1 MRSTRN
7 TVGGVFA
14 AITAGISLVMAIWDV
29 VSWIMTMSLGNI
41 FAGRP
46 FLSFFVALFQESIFD
61 FGDTQMHL
69 LFAGTMLFF
78 MIGACVNFL
87 AAIVLLKRGSNHKG
101 ASITLGII
109 NEVGIIFWII
119 FSGRAGFYV
128 GKYIIGNGCCTG
140 VGTGNGIA
148 ACPVTKLSVAFLN
161 KIVEI
166 SCKKAAAKKEHTK
179 EIITTDSNIY
189 HLKKIWLFPIIYFP
203 T

>member
-78 MIGACVNFL
+78 VIGACVNFL
-87 AAIVLLKRGSNHKG
+87 AAIVLLKRGSIIKERPLPWVLLMKSELYSG
-101 ASITLGII
+101 LFFLGEQGFMLENILLEI
-109 NEVGIIFWII
+109 AIFI
-119 FSGRAGFYV
+119 
-128 GKYIIGNGCCTG
+128 
-140 VGTGNGIA
+140 
-148 ACPVTKLSVAFLN
+148 
-161 KIVEI
+161 
-166 SCKKAAAKKEHTK
+166 
-179 EIITTDSNIY
+179 
-189 HLKKIWLFPIIYFP
+189 
-203 T
+203 

>member
-29 VSWIMTMSLGNI
+29 VSWIMTMSLGNF

-128 GKYIIGNGCCTG
+128 GNILLE
-140 VGTGNGIA
+140 IA
-148 ACPVTKLSVAFLN
+148 IF
-161 KIVEI
+161 
-166 SCKKAAAKKEHTK
+166 
-179 EIITTDSNIY
+179 
-189 HLKKIWLFPIIYFP
+189 F
-203 T
+203 